1 MTYRVLICWLVAL
14 CIGYYFTVPWNI
26 SNEDKLLHP
35 SAPLAPHTQAA
46 LLQRYTKSL
55 FPEAIVFIVMGEL
68 AKSTSVEDVLMSVRL
83 LGHWENKIIVLTDHK
98 NCFSALSDLDLTI
111 IEVPSKP
118 SLIEIKAM
126 KAEMFRYLPPDL
138 NRVLYMDVDILV
150 TRHLGFFLQDL
161 GHILFHQSTF
171 LHPNSSLRSVNHS
184 SPHSTR
190 LLANSTNSSN
200 PSSNAHSGLLSSSLP
215 AITIPIDMAAFLDA
229 KGHYVGFCSGCEKW
243 HTGVIFLTRGAGQ
256 SCLAAW
262 AAVLR
267 SGMFDT
273 DQESLDYVESH
284 RNCTSMISIPSRHLL
299 FAKDYIGMLFTSG
312 QTFVHLTSANRLD
325 SQDYFYREVMVPKIR
340 NSLHPPLRPYV
351 PAEQKQC

>member
-1 MTYRVLICWLVAL
+1 M
-14 CIGYYFTVPWNI
+14 
-26 SNEDKLLHP
+26 HP

-55 FPEAIVFIVMGEL
+55 YPEAIVFIVMGEL
-68 AKSTSVEDVLMSVRL
+68 AMSTSVEDVLMSVRL
-83 LGHWENKIIVLTDHK
+83 LGHWEDQIIVLTDHK
-98 NCFSALSDLDLTI
+98 ACFTALTNLDLTI

-126 KAEMFRYLPPDL
+126 KAEMFQYLPSEVH
-138 NRVLYMDVDILV
+138 RVLYMDVDILV
-150 TRHLGFFLQDL
+150 TRHLGFFMQDL
-161 GHILFHQSTF
+161 GHILFHRSTF
-171 LHPNSSLRSVNHS
+171 LHPNSSLRSVNQGAPHPTRTLPPDTTNS
-184 SPHSTR
+184 TTHST
-190 LLANSTNSSN
+190 SN
-200 PSSNAHSGLLSSSLP
+200 TPSSLLSNIIPS
-215 AITIPIDMAAFLDA
+215 ITIPIDMAAFLDA

-256 SCLAAW
+256 TCLAAW

-267 SGMFDT
+267 SGMFAT

-284 RNCTSMISIPSRHLL
+284 RNCTAMISIPSRHLL

-325 SQDYFYREVMVPKIR
+325 SQDYFYREIMVPKIR
-340 NSLHPPLRPYV
+340 NSLHPPLRPYA